1 MKLDLHTIAGAAK
14 AWGEVA
20 RGNLISGIA
29 DVQKDRLQMDL
40 PDLLSALRNQNEN
53 LATLRARVTSNNY
66 FCVDVDGITFFAIL
80 DKGDLNEFVG
90 ALNEE
95 ALNEEEVKD
104 NDKD

>member
-14 AWGEVA
+14 AWGEIA

-29 DVQKDRLQMDL
+29 DVQEGRLQMTL

-53 LATLRARVTSNNY
+53 LATLHARITSDNY

-80 DKGDLNEFVG
+80 DKGDIDEFV
-90 ALNEE
+90 E
-95 ALNEEEVKD
+95 ALDKEEVID
-104 NDKD
+104 DDKD